1 MTFPISNVWALYLI
15 DILHQEITSRSNA
28 ERVEDLSLILNLLSD
43 DLALDHILEILR
55 PIDLR
60 MYFGAAVMTVV
71 VRN

>member
-28 ERVEDLSLILNLLSD
+28 ERVEDLSLILNFLSD

>member
-1 MTFPISNVWALYLI
+1 MTFPISNIWALYLI

-28 ERVEDLSLILNLLSD
+28 KRVEDLSLILNLLSD

>member
-1 MTFPISNVWALYLI
+1 MTFPISNIWALYLI
-15 DILHQEITSRSNA
+15 DILHQEITCRSNA